1 MIAFMVAGTQSGAG
15 KTTVALAL
23 MAALR
28 QQGFTVQ
35 PFKCGPDFLDTG
47 HHSALCGRRSRNL
60 DSWMLSREANR
71 AVFSSASRDADAAIV
86 EGAMGLYD
94 GAVGETEEGSPAE
107 MAKLL
112 DLPVV
117 LVIDAA
123 KSARSIAAVV
133 MGFESFD
140 PAVRFAGIVLNRV
153 GGEGHY
159 RLLEAA
165 IRKVSST
172 PLLGYLPK
180 NAAISIPERH
190 LGLHTAE
197 ETASATDRLA
207 AFAQAGQEHLYL
219 TPLLG
224 LSWSGSGPEAG
235 AGAEAPG
242 KAPRAAGGGQ
252 ERVRIGVARDK
263 AFSFYYEDNFDL
275 LREQGAEIVPFS
287 PLEDAELP
295 PNLDGLYL
303 GGGYPELY
311 AEALSRNTAML
322 AGIRAFAAQDKP
334 VYAECGGMIY
344 LGQSLTLLDGRRHA
358 MAGVLPLEFEMTSR
372 LVNFGYVQMVFVAD
386 CLLGKK
392 GTAVRGH
399 SFHCSRVRGGDALAA
414 AYRLA
419 YVLSGREETEGFSR
433 GNLLA
438 SYVHLHFRANPSLAA
453 SLVEAARQSKSAEV
467 PA

>member
-1 MIAFMVAGTQSGAG
+1 MVAGTESGAG
-15 KTTVALAL
+15 KTTVSLAL

-28 QQGFTVQ
+28 QQGFSVQ

-47 HHSALCGRRSRNL
+47 HHGALCGRASRNL

-71 AVFSSASRDADAAIV
+71 DVFSSASRGADAAIV

-133 MGFESFD
+133 KGFESFD

-165 IRKVSST
+165 IRKVSAT
-172 PLLGYLPK
+172 PLLGYLPES
-180 NAAISIPERH
+180 AAIAIPERH
-190 LGLHTAE
+190 LGLHTTE
-197 ETASATDRLA
+197 ETTSAEDRLA
-207 AFAQAGQEHLYL
+207 AFAQAGREHLYL

-224 LSWSGSGPEAG
+224 LSWP
-235 AGAEAPG
+235 GAEAPG
-242 KAPRAAGGGQ
+242 CAARAAGKEQ
-252 ERVRIGVARDK
+252 ARVRIGVARDK

-311 AEALSRNTAML
+311 AETLSRNARML
-322 AGIRAFAAQDKP
+322 AGMRAFAGQDKP

-344 LGQSLTLLDGRRHA
+344 LGRSLTLLDGRRHA
-358 MAGVLPLEFEMTSR
+358 MAGVLPLQFEMTSR
-372 LVNFGYVQMVFVAD
+372 LVNFGYVRMVFAAD

-399 SFHCSRVRGGDALAA
+399 SFHCSRVRGGDALPA
-414 AYRLA
+414 AYRLT
-419 YVLSGREETEGFSR
+419 YVLSGREETEGFSC

-438 SYVHLHFRANPSLAA
+438 SYVHLHFRANPALAA
-453 SLVEAARQSKSAEV
+453 SLVEAARQRQSSEV